1 MRSKRERKIEK
12 KKQKTNSTSLP
23 LNELQFKF
31 SLIQFH
37 LCLTEGEKYYKTPQQ
52 KIIPL

>member
-1 MRSKRERKIEK
+1 MRSKRGSKIEK
-12 KKQKTNSTSLP
+12 KKTNSTSLP

-37 LCLTEGEKYYKTPQQ
+37 LCLTEGEKYSKTPQQ